1 VASRPRPAGRCLS
14 GTSEDEPAPAGRPVD
29 SVSWTDYAQPLAD
42 RIYLPGVHQEHPVLQ
57 SRLLDRRRAE
67 TILGPHHDGY
77 LAAPNVRQLCKP
89 MVRRGVVLHG
99 TLGRQ
104 SIIAVKVVDDRPELV
119 AGICAHDV
127 AAGNFQ
133 ILSCG
138 AGPGHRV
145 IMTIAAFFYATSEPV
160 RRVLGFDFSRD
171 GTRMTEARNTVILKE
186 NVYAKFREKVV
197 QQLGARASD
206 FIADLQI

>member
-1 VASRPRPAGRCLS
+1 MKTELCNRTAEIVVVRSAMEALDRLDDGA
-14 GTSEDEPAPAGRPVD
+14 RPVAIFEA
-29 SVSWTDYAQPLAD
+29 S
-42 RIYLPGVHQEHPVLQ
+42 
-57 SRLLDRRRAE
+57 
-67 TILGPHHDGY
+67 
-77 LAAPNVRQLCKP
+77 
-89 MVRRGVVLHG
+89 
-99 TLGRQ
+99 
-104 SIIAVKVVDDRPELV
+104 
-119 AGICAHDV
+119 AHDV